1 MKGWG
6 KSLKG
11 PRNCWE
17 VCWYK
22 IQWGTNCETWLA
34 EHNTGNSWCFMD
46 FELVEHSDNTT
57 DLLKNTSW
65 QHMSHDGKIP
75 AHKHPCMTYYD
86 MGAGIKV
93 DTILNDNQWYLKQPI
108 LGLNVSA
115 LHEMAS
121 WHLARVAIQLRLT
134 LSTPIKT
141 SLCPIFSIYNL
152 WVTIGSYMYT
162 INIYIYIIES
172 FNTHAHTHTH
182 IYIYIL

>member
-34 EHNTGNSWCFMD
+34 EHNTGNSWCFMV
-46 FELVEHSDNTT
+46 FELGEHSDNTT
-57 DLLKNTSW
+57 ELLKNTSW
-65 QHMSHDGKIP
+65 QHLSHDGKMP
-75 AHKHPCMTYYD
+75 AHQHPCMTYYD

-93 DTILNDNQWYLKQPI
+93 DTILNDNQWYLKQPKRPKRFSSPRN
-108 LGLNVSA
+108 GF
-115 LHEMAS
+115 MAPCQS
-121 WHLARVAIQLRLT
+121 GHPVGWLVP
-134 LSTPIKT
+134 LST

-152 WVTIGSYMYT
+152 WSNLWVTIGSYMYT
-162 INIYIYIIES
+162 I
-172 FNTHAHTHTH
+172 H
-182 IYIYIL
+182 I